1 MYTRYKDIE
10 TDEIFTRE
18 ELEALWEDLF
28 SAGETEAETAGVY
41 IANCMYWNN
50 GTLEPYIMEV

>member
-28 SAGETEAETAGVY
+28 SAGETEAETAGAY

-50 GTLEPYIMEV
+50 GTLVPYEREV

>member
-28 SAGETEAETAGVY
+28 SAGETEAETAGAY

-50 GTLEPYIMEV
+50 GTLVPYVKEA